1 MVVEEILPRISQE
14 LIPGTFWIKLKNSKW
29 ARSKPVLSPVVLHVR
44 PLVWLCL
51 PYFWLRGWYLF
62 SFEEMLWQ
70 IKKPCIHFRIFH
82 QRWFTPSLAGSLC
95 RQSDFNYLRWKCVN
109 DRTNLLREY
118 FKGKQFLLPSWSRRC
133 LGKFRTSVWTTTQ
146 ITSSQIGST
155 TVGRRFCYSVTS
167 GIIGFLS
174 TGGIRFAFRGPYR

>member
-82 QRWFTPSLAGSLC
+82 QRCFTPSLAGSLG
-95 RQSDFNYLRWKCVN
+95 RQSDFNNLRWKCVN
-109 DRTNLLREY
+109 AVLL
-118 FKGKQFLLPSWSRRC
+118 WSC
-133 LGKFRTSVWTTTQ
+133 SNPFSTWVLQGETVSVVKLIKTW
-146 ITSSQIGST
+146 
-155 TVGRRFCYSVTS
+155 S
-167 GIIGFLS
+167 GQVWNVCFDCN
-174 TGGIRFAFRGPYR
+174 ANY